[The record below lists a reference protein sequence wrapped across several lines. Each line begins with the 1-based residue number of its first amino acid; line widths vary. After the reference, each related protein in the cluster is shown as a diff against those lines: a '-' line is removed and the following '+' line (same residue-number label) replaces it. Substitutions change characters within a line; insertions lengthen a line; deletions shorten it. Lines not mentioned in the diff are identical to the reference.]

1 MNTSFLTQSQTDLP
15 NHLGWLSPREKRVVD
30 GLRFPKRRNDW
41 LLGRWTVKAA
51 LLSLQVEPGS
61 TMIDW
66 EVLADEDGAPVAWL
80 RGRSM
85 DIPLSLSHSNGLSFS
100 VVGNGSARLGCDLE
114 RIEHRGRNFEET
126 WFLAAELDLLDL
138 LPEEEHSCGAS
149 LVWSAKE
156 SVLKALKTGLRVDT
170 RRIEIENFEIPQG
183 TGWAPVQA
191 QDVEQNENFT
201 GWWRR
206 IEGMV
211 YSVLSDRKTG
221 CPTELHTSAGT
232 LNGFR

>member
-1 MNTSFLTQSQTDLP
+1 MKTSFLTQSQTDLP
-15 NHLGWLSPREKRVVD
+15 RHLDWLSPREKRVAD

-61 TMIDW
+61 TLIDW
-66 EVLADEDGAPVAWL
+66 EVLAEEDGAPVAWL
-80 RGRSM
+80 KGRSM

-100 VVGNGSARLGCDLE
+100 VVGNEPTRLGCDLE
-114 RIEHRGRNFEET
+114 RIEDRGRNFEET
-126 WFLAAELDLLDL
+126 WFSAAELDLLDS
-138 LPEEEHSCGAS
+138 LPEEDHSLAAT

-170 RRIEIENFEIPQG
+170 RRIEIENFEIPKG
-183 TGWAPVQA
+183 TGWVPVQA
-191 QDVEQNENFT
+191 RDVEKNENFT

-206 IEGMV
+206 FEGMV
-211 YSVLSDRKTG
+211 YSVLSDRKTC
-221 CPTELHTSAGT
+221 CPIELQPWQIP
-232 LNGFR
+232 